1 MQKLFEY
8 KIFRTDEPY
17 ELIFTDEFNKSI
29 NTTEVHFNA
38 GFLPSG
44 FAEYIYKCVYHHLFH
59 EVNGNEEHEL
69 VLNIGEILVKL
80 KDAGLLKNAR
90 KNVTTEDIKRIEERT
105 DQATKEMYE
114 GVAPAN

>member
-29 NTTEVHFNA
+29 NTTEVHFNVT
-38 GFLPSG
+38 FLPNG
-44 FAEYIYKCVYHHLFH
+44 FAEYIYKCVYHHIYH
-59 EVNGNEEHEL
+59 EVNGDEEHEL

-90 KNVTTEDIKRIEERT
+90 KNVTANDIKRIEERT
-105 DQATKEMYE
+105 DKAIKEMCE
-114 GVAPAN
+114 GVEPVN